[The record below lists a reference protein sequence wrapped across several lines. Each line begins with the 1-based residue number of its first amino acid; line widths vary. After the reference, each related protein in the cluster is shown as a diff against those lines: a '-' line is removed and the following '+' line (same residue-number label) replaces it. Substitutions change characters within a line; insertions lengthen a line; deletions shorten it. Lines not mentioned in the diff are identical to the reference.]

1 MTFLLAVL
9 AGYLL
14 DILIGDPAWFP
25 HPVRIIGWWASR
37 MEKRLRAKYPDDRE
51 GQMKAGRRMV
61 IVIPLVTFLVSGGI
75 CWGLYAYDHLI
86 GMIPQVLWCWQCLA
100 SRDLAKHS
108 KNVWY
113 ALEEGDLF
121 EAQEAVGEIV
131 GRDVDGLDEAGVT
144 RATVETVA
152 ESSSDGVIAPLFYML
167 FAGAPLALTYKAI
180 NTLDS
185 MFGYKTPEYRYFGF
199 YAAKLDDLANLIPSR
214 LAARFWIVAAF
225 FTRNDWRGARD
236 IWKRDRSKHPSPNAG
251 QCEAACA
258 GALGVWL
265 GGPSRYFGH
274 LVKKPYIGDNLR
286 DIENDDI
293 LRANRMMYVAG
304 FLYLLAGGLLC
315 TLLYFLMVLI
325 FY

>member
-1 MTFLLAVL
+1 M
-9 AGYLL
+9 
-14 DILIGDPAWFP
+14 
-25 HPVRIIGWWASR
+25 
-37 MEKRLRAKYPDDRE
+37 
-51 GQMKAGRRMV
+51 
-61 IVIPLVTFLVSGGI
+61 
-75 CWGLYAYDHLI
+75 
-86 GMIPQVLWCWQCLA
+86 
-100 SRDLAKHS
+100 
-108 KNVWY
+108 
-113 ALEEGDLF
+113 
-121 EAQEAVGEIV
+121 
-131 GRDVDGLDEAGVT
+131 DGLDEAGVT